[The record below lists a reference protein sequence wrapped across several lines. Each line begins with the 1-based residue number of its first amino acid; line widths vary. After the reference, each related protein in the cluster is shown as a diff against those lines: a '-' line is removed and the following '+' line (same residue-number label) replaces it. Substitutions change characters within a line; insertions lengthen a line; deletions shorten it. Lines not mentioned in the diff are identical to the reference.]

1 MSINRAIVGDYNVI
15 CDVCGFKLKRSQTRK
30 RWDGLLVCD
39 ADWEPQHPQD
49 FVRALPRKRRRLDVR
64 PEQPDKFVDGGP
76 VEWDDDWRDSPN
88 VVWDDFAVKWED
100 GAWVMWDKEK
110 A

>member
-49 FVRALPRKRRRLDVR
+49 FVKALPRKRRRLDLR
-64 PEQPDKFVDGGP
+64 PEQPDRFVDGGP
-76 VEWDDDWRDSPN
+76 IEWDDDWQDNPAA
-88 VVWDDFAVKWED
+88 VWDDFAVKWED
-100 GAWVMWDKEK
+100 GAWIMWDKEK
-110 A
+110 S

>member
-1 MSINRAIVGDYNVI
+1 MSRNVAIVGDYNVI

-49 FVRALPRKRRRLDVR
+49 FVKALPRRRRRLDLR
-64 PEQPDKFVDGGP
+64 PEGADKFVDGGP
-76 VEWDDDWRDSPN
+76 IEWEDDTP
-88 VVWDDFAVKWED
+88 VTWED
-100 GAWVMWDKEK
+100 GSWIMWDGGRIDNGN
-110 A
+110 